1 MKQLI
6 LLDSEAVNA
15 LAHRSHPKHAKVV
28 SQAQL
33 IATRRT
39 RRHEFNVAVP
49 VSVRVEAG
57 WDRAASEWTF
67 ANRFR
72 IADIALD
79 GAAVDAAARI
89 RARTGAS
96 VTDAHLGAA
105 IQLAAADHV
114 TVITSDPGDMRAVA
128 SGTRIVVIPI

>member
-6 LLDSEAVNA
+6 LLDNEAVNA
-15 LAHRSHPKHAKVV
+15 LARRSHPRHAKVV
-28 SQAQL
+28 SHAQL
-33 IATRRT
+33 LTTRRT
-39 RRHEFNVAVP
+39 RRLEFNVAVP

-57 WDRAASEWTF
+57 WDRDASEWAF
-67 ANRFR
+67 ASRFR

-79 GAAVDAAARI
+79 GVAVDVAARI
-89 RARTGAS
+89 RARLGVS
-96 VTDAHLGAA
+96 VADAQIGAA

-114 TVITSDPGDMRAVA
+114 TVITSDPEDMRTLA

>member
-15 LAHRSHPKHAKVV
+15 FARRSHPRHAKVV

-33 IATRRT
+33 IITRRT
-39 RRHEFNVAVP
+39 RRDEFSVAVP

-57 WDRAASEWTF
+57 WDRTASAWAL

-79 GAAVDAAARI
+79 GAAADVAARI
-89 RARTGAS
+89 RARTGVS
-96 VTDAHLGAA
+96 VTDAHIGAV
-105 IQLAAADHV
+105 IQSAAADRV
-114 TVITSDPGDMRAVA
+114 TVITSDPDDMRAVA